1 MEKSKSELLLESILK
16 KIESI
21 DIHHINL
28 FNRDVNG
35 IKPELVQKEIEQ
47 LIMQLYDTSIIDNY
61 YYLDCSIDVYINT
74 YEERLKVVGEDVKG
88 LTEVFFL
95 KSELED
101 LIDPEYRFSKTNL
114 SEFRKY
120 CRNTFYNSS
129 FNSKIEFIRNKLL
142 ALGHIVNIAPEIY
155 QIPEYSNYRSYNT
168 SNVDYKYDP
177 SFINKIVVVSKD
189 SSLNDNINPKQLTAN
204 QSIILLDKLGF
215 FTHSDIENL
224 PQTKQ
229 ANIISQITGLN
240 EKNIN
245 KRISKLEQ
253 NQKEIS
259 KNYQKDIDKINKIL
273 DDLE

>member
-47 LIMQLYDTSIIDNY
+47 LIMQLYDTSIIDNF
-61 YYLDCSIDVYINT
+61 YYLDCPVEVYINT
-74 YEERLKVVGEDVKG
+74 YKKRLKEVSENVKG
-88 LTEVFFL
+88 ITEVFFL

-101 LIDPEYRFSKTNL
+101 LVEPEYKFSKVNL

-142 ALGHIVNIAPEIY
+142 DLGHVVNITPEIY

-177 SFINKIVVVSKD
+177 SFIKKIVVVSKE
-189 SSLNDNINPKQLTAN
+189 SSLKPKQLTAN

>member
-1 MEKSKSELLLESILK
+1 MAEFWEFGSVTRFGDLQTDLLGGLGGGNPREKGKLHCAREC
-16 KIESI
+16 KISNI
-21 DIHHINL
+21 
-28 FNRDVNG
+28 
-35 IKPELVQKEIEQ
+35 
-47 LIMQLYDTSIIDNY
+47 
-61 YYLDCSIDVYINT
+61 
-74 YEERLKVVGEDVKG
+74 
-88 LTEVFFL
+88 TEY
-95 KSELED
+95 K
-101 LIDPEYRFSKTNL
+101 FSKTKL

-120 CRNTFYNSS
+120 CRNPFYNSS

-142 ALGHIVNIAPEIY
+142 DLGHVVNITPEIY

-177 SFINKIVVVSKD
+177 SFIKKIVVVSKE
-189 SSLNDNINPKQLTAN
+189 SSLKPKQLTAN

-215 FTHSDIENL
+215 FAQSEIENL